1 MKLSGIQAQLFI
13 AFGSLVL
20 VINLFY
26 TRLSVLF
33 VDVTEDIVASH
44 LLDQEIQRLEQHW
57 LSQKTVTALSS
68 SAFSLSDVPSNKN
81 WGPAAIDNNM
91 MVSRQADDAAYFKAF
106 VTDGLPAG
114 GVRMQASAL
123 TPLSSFTDVF
133 SVFLFSAS
141 AAAMILAILSTWFLA
156 SRLAKP
162 LQALAESV
170 KTQAPD
176 APCTIAGTE
185 RQDEIGTL
193 ATTFT
198 TTYSALQDAWQRER
212 DFTHDVSH
220 ELRTPITLLK
230 NTLAIHPETVAN
242 DTERQLLEQAT
253 NTLQQTVEVL
263 LALARKENL
272 QFSAVAV
279 MPVLERVLLAI
290 HHVHPELIF
299 EAELKVDDNAKV
311 IGNAYLITLLC
322 QNLVNNGVYHGG
334 GKGMTISLA
343 DGQWVFENP
352 LADTQSRPYYQG
364 LGHGQY
370 LVKRIASVMQWDI
383 DFQQTEACYRVVLT
397 PRMADDEAV

>member
-44 LLDQEIQRLEQHW
+44 LLDLEIQRLEQHW
-57 LSQKTVTALSS
+57 LSEHALSALSS
-68 SAFSLSDVPSNKN
+68 DAFSLSDKPASSP
-81 WGPAAIDNNM
+81 WQRAAINNSM
-91 MVSRQADDAAYFKAF
+91 LIAQQSEEVMYFKAF
-106 VTDGLPAG
+106 NHTAIPADGVTM
-114 GVRMQASAL
+114 RSSAL

-162 LQALAESV
+162 LQALASSV
-170 KTQAPD
+170 KAQTPD
-176 APCTIAGTE
+176 SPCSIAGTE

-193 ATTFT
+193 AINFT
-198 TTYSALQDAWQRER
+198 STYSALQDAWQRER

-230 NTLAIHPETVAN
+230 NTLAVQPTSDSN
-242 DTERQLLEQAT
+242 NTERQLLEQAT

-279 MPVLERVLLAI
+279 LPILERVLLAI
-290 HHVHPELIF
+290 HHVHPELKF
-299 EAELKVDDNAKV
+299 DAELDIDDTAKV
-311 IGNAYLITLLC
+311 TGNAYLMTLLC

-334 GKGMTISLA
+334 GKGMNISLKN
-343 DGQWVFENP
+343 GKWVFENP
-352 LADTQSRPYYQG
+352 LADTSDRPYYQG

-370 LVKRIASVMQWDI
+370 LVQRIASVMQWKI
-383 DFQQTEACYRVVLT
+383 DFEQTATRYRVVLT
-397 PRMADDEAV
+397 PLMADA

>member
-44 LLDQEIQRLEQHW
+44 LLDLEIQRLEQHW
-57 LSQKTVTALSS
+57 LNTDSITALSS
-68 SAFSLSDVPSNKN
+68 SAFVLSDVPDTEN
-81 WGPAAIDNNM
+81 WQPTAIDNNM
-91 MVSRQADDAAYFKAF
+91 IIDRHAEQAVYFKAF
-106 VTDGLPAG
+106 SHTGFPAG

-141 AAAMILAILSTWFLA
+141 AAAIILAILSTWFLA

-162 LQALAESV
+162 LQALASSV
-170 KTQAPD
+170 KEQTHD
-176 APCTIAGTE
+176 APCAIAGID

-193 ATTFT
+193 ANTFT
-198 TTYSALQDAWQRER
+198 ATYSALQDAWQRER

-230 NTLAIHPETVAN
+230 NTLAVQPESVSN

-272 QFSAVAV
+272 QFSPVAV

-290 HHVHPELIF
+290 HHVHPDLMF
-299 EAELKVDDNAKV
+299 DAELDIDDNAKV
-311 IGNAYLITLLC
+311 IGNAYLMTLLC

-334 GKGMTISLA
+334 GKGMTISLK

-352 LADTQSRPYYQG
+352 LADTSDRPYYQG

-370 LVKRIASVMQWDI
+370 LVQRIASVMQWEI
-383 DFQQTEACYRVVLT
+383 AFEQTAQSYRVVLA
-397 PRMADDEAV
+397 PLMAEK